1 MNVTVNGTPRALPEG
16 TTLGTLMEREHVP
29 LRGSAAAVDGVVV
42 PRGSWP
48 TALLTDGSAVEVITA
63 VQGG

>member
-1 MNVTVNGTPRALPEG
+1 MNVTVNGTSRAVPEG
-16 TTLGTLMEREHVP
+16 TTLGELLEGEQVP

-48 TALLTDGSAVEVITA
+48 TAQLREGSAVEVITA